1 LSKETDMAVVRSR
14 SLFTLLGAVLL
25 AAAIVPAAPRMAAGA
40 PHHEPAPPGDVTGLV
55 QDGQGKPLAGAAV
68 SMLKA
73 GEDKPKS
80 MVSGADG
87 AFKFDALPSGVYIA
101 GATME
106 GYSPVT
112 CRGIR
117 LYAGQSRRLEIKL
130 LPTGGEPSTCVP
142 VEPPE
147 AGTHGA

>member
-1 LSKETDMAVVRSR
+1 MAAVRSR
-14 SLFTLLGAVLL
+14 SLVLL
-25 AAAIVPAAPRMAAGA
+25 FGAAILAAVMVPASPRIALGA
-40 PHHEPAPPGDVTGLV
+40 PHHEPAPPGEV
-55 QDGQGKPLAGAAV
+55 DGVVLDAQGKPLAGAAV

-87 AFKFDALPSGVYIA
+87 TFKFDALPSGVYIGA
-101 GATME
+101 ATME
-106 GYSPVT
+106 GYAPVT

-130 LPTGGEPSTCVP
+130 LPTGGEPSTCTT
-142 VEPPE
+142 VESAAP
-147 AGTHGA
+147 GTPGA

>member
-1 LSKETDMAVVRSR
+1 MAAVRSR
-14 SLFTLLGAVLL
+14 SLFLLLGAAIL
-25 AAAIVPAAPRMAAGA
+25 AAVIVSSTPRTAAAAP
-40 PHHEPAPPGDVTGLV
+40 HKEPAPPGDVAGLV
-55 QDGQGKPLAGAAV
+55 TDAQGKPLPGAAV

-80 MVSGADG
+80 VVSGTDG
-87 AFKFDALPSGVYIA
+87 TFKFDALPSGVYIG

-106 GYSPVT
+106 GYAPVT

-130 LPTGGEPSTCVP
+130 LPTGGEPSTCAP
-142 VEPPE
+142 TERTE
-147 AGTHGA
+147 SGT